1 MRRIRIGLL
10 TLLVAI
16 CALALPTTARADEQV
31 YYLGSTVNAGND
43 TGYSNDDALTEKDP
57 HYGWSLGR
65 FYATGFTTVQREDGQ
80 VTFLKTTGDDI
91 KLKFRLD
98 QDIDCLN
105 GNSALTINDDENG
118 FDQRF
123 GTTKSETGFGRGTLI
138 IRQIDYTNDESA
150 PQVFANYLTGVELGA
165 ETDVSSFAEGD
176 YEVALD
182 YEIKNDS
189 HKTPSLGPIP
199 SLSILPE
206 YTNYTIRFKFSVRNG
221 DAMVFLLDSSTG
233 SELTNSAMTENGF
246 TVDFA
251 KSHYLNIYVKRS
263 VLSDNGSE
271 LVDVR
276 SNEPASDGK
285 AYTDPGIY
293 TITATNPSTN
303 QTTEKV
309 IYVGNDPL
317 LKAYAITGYTLD
329 EIQDMLAQGATVDED
344 GSIVW
349 PQAEVQETS
358 AETTE
363 EASTES
369 NEGSLPIVP
378 IIVILVIV
386 VVVAFVGLKLLKKPG
401 ASTGS
406 AATDVS
412 EAPIEVTTPTEPV
425 VPAEPTENQEVTIDE
440 E

>member
-1 MRRIRIGLL
+1 MRKARIRLISLL
-10 TLLVAI
+10 AVVFAI
-16 CALALPTTARADEQV
+16 ALPMIARGEDQV
-31 YYLGSTVNAGND
+31 YYLGSTVNAGAD
-43 TGYSNDDALTEKDP
+43 TGYSKDDALTEKDP

-98 QDIDCLN
+98 QDIDRLN
-105 GNSALTINDDENG
+105 GNEALTINDDTNG
-118 FDQRF
+118 YDLRF
-123 GTTKSETGFGRGTLI
+123 GTTKSDTGFGRGALI
-138 IRQIDYTNDESA
+138 IRQIDYTNNESA
-150 PQVFANYLTGVELGA
+150 PQVFANYLAGVELGA

-182 YEIKNDS
+182 YEIKNDAR
-189 HKTPSLGPIP
+189 KTPSIGPLQ
-199 SLSILPE
+199 SFSILPE

-233 SELTNSAMTENGF
+233 SELTNSAITENGF

-263 VLSDNGSE
+263 VLSDSGSE

-303 QTTEKV
+303 QTTEKIV
-309 IYVGNDPL
+309 YVGNNPL
-317 LKAYAITGYTLD
+317 LKAYAITGYTL
-329 EIQDMLAQGATVDED
+329 EQIQDMLGQGATVADD
-344 GSIVW
+344 GTITW
-349 PQAEVQETS
+349 PQTETQQAAAQTAASSEESSSKNEGLPILPVIIGITAVAAIAIVVAKRVKASS
-358 AETTE
+358 AITTTQDK
-363 EASTES
+363 EASH
-369 NEGSLPIVP
+369 
-378 IIVILVIV
+378 
-386 VVVAFVGLKLLKKPG
+386 
-401 ASTGS
+401 
-406 AATDVS
+406 
-412 EAPIEVTTPTEPV
+412 
-425 VPAEPTENQEVTIDE
+425 E

>member
-1 MRRIRIGLL
+1 MSRIARRIAVAAAVAVVLL
-10 TLLVAI
+10 SPVVAH
-16 CALALPTTARADEQV
+16 AEEQV
-31 YYLGSTVNAGND
+31 YYLGSTVNAGTD
-43 TGYSNDDALTEKDP
+43 TGYSNSDALTEKDP

-105 GNSALTINDDENG
+105 GNSALTINDDTNG
-118 FDQRF
+118 YDQRF
-123 GTTKSETGFGRGTLI
+123 GTTKSDTGFGRGTLI

-150 PQVFANYLTGVELGA
+150 PQVYVNYLEGTGLGA
-165 ETDVSSFAEGD
+165 ETEVSSFAEGD

-182 YEIKNDS
+182 YEVKNDARQ
-189 HKTPSLGPIP
+189 TPGIGPIP

-206 YTNYTIRFKFSVRNG
+206 YSNYTIRFKFSVRNG
-221 DAMVFLLDSSTG
+221 DAMVFLLDSNTG
-233 SELTNSAMTENGF
+233 SELTNSAVTENGF

-303 QTTEKV
+303 QTTEKIV
-309 IYVGNDPL
+309 YVGNDPL
-317 LKAYAITGYTLD
+317 LKAYAITGYTL
-329 EIQDMLAQGATVDED
+329 EQIQDMLAQGATVAED
-344 GSIVW
+344 GTIVW
-349 PQAEVQETS
+349 PQVETQEAS
-358 AETTE
+358 AETASKTE
-363 EASTES
+363 KADVKSES
-369 NEGSLPIVP
+369 GGLPILPV
-378 IIVILVIV
+378 VVTLVII
-386 VVVAFVGLKLLKKPG
+386 AAAALIAAKHLKQN
-401 ASTGS
+401 
-406 AATDVS
+406 
-412 EAPIEVTTPTEPV
+412 ETPAMPSD
-425 VPAEPTENQEVTIDE
+425 NE
-440 E
+440 EIANEE

>member
-1 MRRIRIGLL
+1 MRKARISLISLL
-10 TLLVAI
+10 AVVFAI
-16 CALALPTTARADEQV
+16 ALPMIARGEDQV
-31 YYLGSTVNAGND
+31 YYLGSTVNAGAD
-43 TGYSNDDALTEKDP
+43 TGYSKDDALTEKDP

-98 QDIDCLN
+98 QDIDRLN
-105 GNSALTINDDENG
+105 GNEALTINDDTNG
-118 FDQRF
+118 YDQRF
-123 GTTKSETGFGRGTLI
+123 GTTKSDTGFGRGALI
-138 IRQIDYTNDESA
+138 IRQVDYTNNESA

-182 YEIKNDS
+182 YEIKNDAR
-189 HKTPSLGPIP
+189 KTPSIGPLQ
-199 SLSILPE
+199 SFSILPE

-221 DAMVFLLDSSTG
+221 DAMVFLLDSNTG
-233 SELTNSAMTENGF
+233 SELTNSAITENGF

-263 VLSDNGSE
+263 VLSDSGSE

-285 AYTDPGIY
+285 AYTDTGIY

-303 QTTEKV
+303 QTTEKIV
-309 IYVGNDPL
+309 YVGNDPL
-317 LKAYAITGYTLD
+317 LKAYAITGYTL
-329 EIQDMLAQGATVDED
+329 EQIQDMLGQGATVADD
-344 GSIVW
+344 GTITW
-349 PQAEVQETS
+349 PQTETQQAAAQTVASSEEPTNKDEGLPILPVIIGIAAVAAIAIVVAKRVKASS
-358 AETTE
+358 AVTTTQDK
-363 EASTES
+363 EASH
-369 NEGSLPIVP
+369 
-378 IIVILVIV
+378 
-386 VVVAFVGLKLLKKPG
+386 
-401 ASTGS
+401 
-406 AATDVS
+406 
-412 EAPIEVTTPTEPV
+412 
-425 VPAEPTENQEVTIDE
+425 E

>member
-1 MRRIRIGLL
+1 MHGPARKLL
-10 TLLVAI
+10 LAAALLAALFSPAA
-16 CALALPTTARADEQV
+16 ALAEEQV
-31 YYLGSTVNAGND
+31 YYLGSTVNAGTD
-43 TGYSNDDALTEKDP
+43 TGYANSDALTEKDA

-105 GNSALTINDDENG
+105 GNSALTINDDKNG
-118 FDQRF
+118 YDQRF
-123 GTTKSETGFGRGTLI
+123 GTTKSDTGLGRGALI
-138 IRQIDYTNDESA
+138 IKQIDYTNDESA
-150 PQVFANYLTGVELGA
+150 PQVYVNYLAGLELGA

-182 YEIKNDS
+182 YEVKNDARQ
-189 HKTPSLGPIP
+189 TPGFGPIP

-206 YTNYTIRFKFSVRNG
+206 YSNYTIRFKFSVRNG

-233 SELTNSAMTENGF
+233 SELTNSAVTENGF

-303 QTTEKV
+303 QTTEKIV
-309 IYVGNDPL
+309 YVGNDPL
-317 LKAYAITGYTLD
+317 LKAYAITGYTL
-329 EIQDMLAQGATVDED
+329 EQIQDMLTQGATVAED
-344 GSIVW
+344 GTIVW
-349 PQAEVQETS
+349 PQAETQ
-358 AETTE
+358 

-369 NEGSLPIVP
+369 TAAEAATEEKGGGLPILP
-378 IIVILVIV
+378 VIV
-386 VVVAFVGLKLLKKPG
+386 VLVVIAAVAFIAAKHLKQTETAVAP
-401 ASTGS
+401 
-406 AATDVS
+406 S
-412 EAPIEVTTPTEPV
+412 ESKEIT
-425 VPAEPTENQEVTIDE
+425 DE

>member
-1 MRRIRIGLL
+1 MRKTRI
-10 TLLVAI
+10 TLLPLLVLI
-16 CALALPTTARADEQV
+16 CALTFPMAALAEEQV
-31 YYLGSTVNAGND
+31 YYLGSTVNAGAD
-43 TGYSNDDALTEKDP
+43 TGYANSDALTEKDA

-65 FYATGFTTVQREDGQ
+65 FYATGFTTVQREEGQ

-105 GNSALTINDDENG
+105 GNSALTINDDANG
-118 FDQRF
+118 YDQRF
-123 GTTKSETGFGRGTLI
+123 GTTKSDTGLGRGALI
-138 IRQIDYTNDESA
+138 IKQIDYTNDESA
-150 PQVFANYLTGVELGA
+150 PQVYVNYLAGLELGA

-182 YEIKNDS
+182 YEVKNDARQ
-189 HKTPSLGPIP
+189 TPGFGPIP

-206 YTNYTIRFKFSVRNG
+206 YSNYTIRFKFSVRNG

-233 SELTNSAMTENGF
+233 SELTNSAVTENGF

-303 QTTEKV
+303 QTTEKIV
-309 IYVGNDPL
+309 YVGNDPL
-317 LKAYAITGYTLD
+317 LKAYAITGYTL
-329 EIQDMLAQGATVDED
+329 EQIQDMLTQGATVAED
-344 GSIVW
+344 GTIVW
-349 PQAEVQETS
+349 PQAETQEAS
-358 AETTE
+358 AESTTAETATE
-363 EASTES
+363 EK
-369 NEGSLPIVP
+369 GGGLPI
-378 IIVILVIV
+378 LHVIV
-386 VVVAFVGLKLLKKPG
+386 VLVVIAALAFIAAKHLKQ
-401 ASTGS
+401 TDT
-406 AATDVS
+406 AAAPS
-412 EAPIEVTTPTEPV
+412 EDKETT
-425 VPAEPTENQEVTIDE
+425 DE

>member
-1 MRRIRIGLL
+1 MRKARIRLISLL
-10 TLLVAI
+10 AVVFAI
-16 CALALPTTARADEQV
+16 ALPMIARGEDQV
-31 YYLGSTVNAGND
+31 YYLGSTVNAGAD
-43 TGYSNDDALTEKDP
+43 TGYSKDDALTEKDP

-98 QDIDCLN
+98 QDIDRLN
-105 GNSALTINDDENG
+105 GNEALTINDDTNG
-118 FDQRF
+118 YDLRF
-123 GTTKSETGFGRGTLI
+123 GTTKSDTGFGRGALI
-138 IRQIDYTNDESA
+138 IRQIDYTNNESA
-150 PQVFANYLTGVELGA
+150 PQVFANYLAGVELGA

-182 YEIKNDS
+182 YEIKNDAR
-189 HKTPSLGPIP
+189 KTPSIGPLQ
-199 SLSILPE
+199 SFSILPE

-233 SELTNSAMTENGF
+233 SELTNSAITENGF

-263 VLSDNGSE
+263 VLSDSGSE

-303 QTTEKV
+303 QTTEKIV
-309 IYVGNDPL
+309 YVGNDPL
-317 LKAYAITGYTLD
+317 LKAYAITGYTL
-329 EIQDMLAQGATVDED
+329 EQIQDMLGQGATVADD
-344 GSIVW
+344 GTITW
-349 PQAEVQETS
+349 PQTETQQAAAQTAASSEESSSKNEGLPILPVIIGITAVAAIAIVVAKRVKASS
-358 AETTE
+358 AITTTQDK
-363 EASTES
+363 EASH
-369 NEGSLPIVP
+369 
-378 IIVILVIV
+378 
-386 VVVAFVGLKLLKKPG
+386 
-401 ASTGS
+401 
-406 AATDVS
+406 
-412 EAPIEVTTPTEPV
+412 
-425 VPAEPTENQEVTIDE
+425 E

>member
-1 MRRIRIGLL
+1 MRKTRISLISLL
-10 TLLVAI
+10 AIAFAITLPMVA
-16 CALALPTTARADEQV
+16 RGEDQV
-31 YYLGSTVNAGND
+31 YYLGSTVNAGAD

-98 QDIDCLN
+98 QDIDRLN
-105 GNSALTINDDENG
+105 GNEALTINDDTNG
-118 FDQRF
+118 YDQRF
-123 GTTKSETGFGRGTLI
+123 GTTKSDTGFGRGALI
-138 IRQIDYTNDESA
+138 IRQVDYTNNESA

-182 YEIKNDS
+182 YEIKNDAR
-189 HKTPSLGPIP
+189 KTPSIGPLQ
-199 SLSILPE
+199 SFSILPE
-206 YTNYTIRFKFSVRNG
+206 YSNYTIRFKFSVRNG

-233 SELTNSAMTENGF
+233 SELTNSAITENGF

-263 VLSDNGSE
+263 VLSDSGSE

-293 TITATNPSTN
+293 TITATNPTTN
-303 QTTEKV
+303 QTTEKIV
-309 IYVGNDPL
+309 YVGNDPL
-317 LKAYAITGYTLD
+317 LKAYAITGYTLVQ
-329 EIQDMLAQGATVDED
+329 IQDMLSQGATVAED
-344 GSIVW
+344 STITW
-349 PQAEVQETS
+349 PQTETQQAS
-358 AETTE
+358 AQTAASSE
-363 EASTES
+363 EPASKD
-369 NEGSLPIVP
+369 EGLPILP
-378 IIVILVIV
+378 IIIVIA
-386 VVVAFVGLKLLKKPG
+386 VVAAIVAVAVKRAK
-401 ASTGS
+401 ASST
-406 AATDVS
+406 ATTAQDK
-412 EAPIEVTTPTEPV
+412 EASH
-425 VPAEPTENQEVTIDE
+425 E